1 MKKKLIL
8 VFVLFLS
15 LTLVACSDT
24 KTYNEDVYVIYFT
37 GDNSLDRTQDI
48 VKVEPGNLLE
58 EPETPVRAGFA
69 FVDWYKDYLQ
79 TEKWDFDTDVVGD
92 ESFTLYAKWESRNYY
107 ITYDTNGGTMP
118 DNYVTEFA
126 VGDSK
131 VLPIPT
137 RVGYSFIA
145 WYKYDWEDESS
156 TKPGDAGYQVLPSNS
171 AEDLMLYAHWEA
183 VVINVTF
190 DVNYPVDGEGPDR
203 PNSLIMYYGDIIN
216 FPTFSDT
223 DNYVFQGWNSK
234 RDGTGEWYVN
244 GDEITRTQ
252 RTTVYAIW
260 TEK

>member
-1 MKKKLIL
+1 LKKKLIL

-58 EPETPVRAGFA
+58 EPETPVR
-69 FVDWYKDYLQ
+69 
-79 TEKWDFDTDVVGD
+79 
-92 ESFTLYAKWESRNYY
+92 
-107 ITYDTNGGTMP
+107 TYDTNGGTMP